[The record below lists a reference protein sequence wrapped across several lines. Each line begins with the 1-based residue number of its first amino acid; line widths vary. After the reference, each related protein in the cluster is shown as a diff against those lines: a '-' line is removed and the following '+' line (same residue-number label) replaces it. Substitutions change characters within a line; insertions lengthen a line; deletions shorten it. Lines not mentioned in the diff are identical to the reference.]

1 MNLKE
6 RGITVGD
13 LLLIS
18 IFVIS
23 TVFIINKVKDNDK
36 QSYFHS
42 APNESMI
49 SRNTNY

>member
-13 LLLIS
+13 LLLLL

-23 TVFIINKVKDNDK
+23 MVFIFNKVKGNDK
-36 QSYFHS
+36 KNISQQ
-42 APNESMI
+42 APNEFLFIERS
-49 SRNTNY
+49 

>member
-13 LLLIS
+13 LLLIL

-23 TVFIINKVKDNDK
+23 TVLIINKFEESDK
-36 QSYFHS
+36 QAYFETS
-42 APNESMI
+42 TIEIWTAKK
-49 SRNTNY
+49 Y

>member
-13 LLLIS
+13 LLLLL

-23 TVFIINKVKDNDK
+23 MIFIFNKVKGNDK
-36 QSYFHS
+36 ENFSQQ
-42 APNESMI
+42 APKEFLFIERS
-49 SRNTNY
+49 

>member
-13 LLLIS
+13 LLLIL

-23 TVFIINKVKDNDK
+23 TVFIINKFKDSDK
-36 QSYFHS
+36 QAHFETSPIQILT
-42 APNESMI
+42 A
-49 SRNTNY
+49 T

>member
-13 LLLIS
+13 LLLIL

-23 TVFIINKVKDNDK
+23 TVIIINKVKNSDN
-36 QSYFHS
+36 QTYIQIV
-42 APNESMI
+42 PNQI
-49 SRNTNY
+49 LNAKKF

>member
-13 LLLIS
+13 LLLIL

-23 TVFIINKVKDNDK
+23 TVFIINKIKESDRE
-36 QSYFHS
+36 SYFKL
-42 APNESMI
+42 APNEMLSAKKG
-49 SRNTNY
+49 